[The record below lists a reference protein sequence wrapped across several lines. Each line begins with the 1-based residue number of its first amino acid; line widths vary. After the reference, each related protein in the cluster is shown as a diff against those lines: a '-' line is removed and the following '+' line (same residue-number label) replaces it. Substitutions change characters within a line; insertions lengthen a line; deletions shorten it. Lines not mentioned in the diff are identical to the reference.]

1 LRNDIKMVKISIQA
15 AHEQVNPIDLLND
28 AIVMDENGI
37 ERCWSSDHYMPW
49 WHSGGSGAAAW
60 PWMGSALAKTNN
72 LVIGTGVTA
81 PILRY
86 NPAVVAQVFAT
97 LGYMFPN
104 RVFLG
109 LGMGESLNEV
119 PTGNMWPSSSE
130 RFKRLKEAVQ
140 IIKKLWTEEWVSFKG
155 EYYWIKDSNL
165 YTKPNKPI
173 PLYISA
179 MSPQTAKFAG
189 KEGDGLITNELN
201 TESLRNILLP
211 KFKEGAIKSGK
222 DYDKLE
228 KILFIPASYDDDKEK
243 AIQSIR
249 FWRGAMIKAFFD
261 VDVHDPRQI
270 EDNGQVIGD
279 DTLEKMLL
287 IITNAEEGISRL
299 RKYVNLGFTE
309 IVLTNS
315 SPQREG
321 LVKLISKEIAPA
333 LK

>member
-1 LRNDIKMVKISIQA
+1 M
-15 AHEQVNPIDLLND
+15 
-28 AIVMDENGI
+28 
-37 ERCWSSDHYMPW
+37 
-49 WHSGGSGAAAW
+49 
-60 PWMGSALAKTNN
+60 
-72 LVIGTGVTA
+72 
-81 PILRY
+81 
-86 NPAVVAQVFAT
+86 
-97 LGYMFPN
+97 
-104 RVFLG
+104 
-109 LGMGESLNEV
+109 
-119 PTGNMWPSSSE
+119 
-130 RFKRLKEAVQ
+130 
-140 IIKKLWTEEWVSFKG
+140 
-155 EYYWIKDSNL
+155 
-165 YTKPNKPI
+165 
-173 PLYISA
+173 
-179 MSPQTAKFAG
+179 
-189 KEGDGLITNELN
+189 DGLITNELN